1 MTVCEKLFIQGYT
14 RSRLL
19 RTDLAVVPGNGLIG
33 SEVNANR
40 TQLQNKVFIYVNIIP
55 LSLLAEQ
62 ALRCQVLSNT
72 VQGDSPILLIVI
84 LT

>member
-1 MTVCEKLFIQGYT
+1 MINCLFEAIQE
-14 RSRLL
+14 
-19 RTDLAVVPGNGLIG
+19 TDLAVVPGNGLIV
-33 SEVNANR
+33 SEGNANR

-55 LSLLAEQ
+55 LSLLAKQ

-72 VQGDSPILLIVI
+72 VQGDSPILLIVL